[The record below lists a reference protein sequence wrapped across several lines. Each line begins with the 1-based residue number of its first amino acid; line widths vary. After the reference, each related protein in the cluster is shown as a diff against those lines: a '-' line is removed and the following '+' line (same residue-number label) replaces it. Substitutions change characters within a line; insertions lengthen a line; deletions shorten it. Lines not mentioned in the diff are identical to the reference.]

1 MVIRSRLHDRNDLLH
16 DITAGAAG
24 NISQQILDRSA
35 DLCFGVVL
43 SKKFQSSS
51 SDMTRSGRVTHSNTV
66 QTRTEFG

>member
-1 MVIRSRLHDRNDLLH
+1 MVIRSRLHDRNYLLH

-51 SDMTRSGRVTHSNTV
+51 SDMRRSGREAFANAV
-66 QTRTEFG
+66 QTRTECG